1 MSPVESPTRVGPIG
15 IKVPIRREINPE
27 NRRKYMLKTTSK
39 ANEIVPKVRQIS
51 KDWEMKVG
59 LTEAD
64 ENLKRRIKEISINSM
79 NIIGK

>member
-1 MSPVESPTRVGPIG
+1 
-15 IKVPIRREINPE
+15 
-27 NRRKYMLKTTSK
+27 MLKTTSK